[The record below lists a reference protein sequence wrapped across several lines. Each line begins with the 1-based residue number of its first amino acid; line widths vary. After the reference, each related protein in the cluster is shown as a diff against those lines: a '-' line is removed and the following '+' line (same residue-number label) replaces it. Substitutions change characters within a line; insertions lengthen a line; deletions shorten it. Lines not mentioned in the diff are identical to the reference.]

1 MRKHKGFTFVELML
15 VLLVLG
21 VIIML
26 TIPLLSNLKDD
37 DKIYRAYMKKA
48 NQDVTDAVSMA
59 LIKNRLFTGFD
70 KLGSISG
77 GTGTA
82 DYRANSSGIRTALE
96 VAIAG
101 KECTGYSNSA
111 NVEPCVD
118 NSNKLVISESKTL
131 TNDTPG
137 LILSGKSV
145 MMFEYAYEDAT
156 TTKEATYGFIYI
168 DMNGNKSPN
177 ELCKD
182 RYQFELYKDRA
193 VMVGC
198 DLSL

>member
-70 KLGSISG
+70 RLGNIAAG
-77 GTGTA
+77 VNTA
-82 DYRANSSGIRTALE
+82 GYTATAEGIRTALS
-96 VAIAG
+96 VAVAG
-101 KECTGYSNSA
+101 TNCEGTGCLATPFVA
-111 NVEPCVD
+111 NA
-118 NSNKLVISESKTL
+118 
-131 TNDTPG
+131 PG

-145 MMFEYAYEDAT
+145 MMFEYAYTAAT
-156 TTKEATYGFIYI
+156 ATEEATYGNIYI

-177 ELCKD
+177 ENCKD
-182 RYQFELYKDRA
+182 RYTFELYNDRA